1 MGTLFYQIWKLADK
15 KDKKL
20 MMGFLALD
28 VFLWNLL
35 VVPIAATQGVIL
47 PQVTMEHVMSIVSYF
62 TGVSS

>member
-62 TGVSS
+62 TGVPS